1 MNNRPALKTQLDAVI
16 HFITKMDA
24 EMVSTLLDEKYNFQD
39 FPKSLFIRKLGDLF
53 WEFSQMGDF
62 QLIKERGECYGCS
75 CGVKGYTFI
84 GNKSRSYIDIV
95 FIESDNNE
103 ILDIYECGE
112 FFNKESRLKKK
123 NRLYLDKYVD
133 FEFEDDDEDD
143 DYYEDGDDYFHD
155 EDDDMPF

>member
-24 EMVSTLLDEKYNFQD
+24 EMVSTLLNDKYTFQD
-39 FPKSLFIRKLGDLF
+39 FSKPLFIRKLGDLF

-62 QLIKERGECYGCS
+62 QLIKVRGECYGCS

-84 GNKSRSYIDIV
+84 GNKSKSYIDIV
-95 FIESDNNE
+95 FIESDTNE

-112 FFNKESRLKKK
+112 FFNKESGLKKK

-133 FEFEDDDEDD
+133 FEFEDDEDD
-143 DYYEDGDDYFHD
+143 DYFEDGDDLFHD